1 MYRAYYKSE
10 VGLLEVTANEK
21 GITSILFVEEQGEE
35 NPNVVVEQC
44 IAELDEYFNQ
54 KRTVF
59 SVPLSAEG
67 TAFQQK
73 VWEALYT
80 IPYGTSASYLDIA
93 KKIGNQKAV
102 RAIGGANSRNPI
114 SIIVPCHRIIGKSG
128 KLVGYAGGLWRK
140 EWLLKH
146 EGILK

>member
-67 TAFQQK
+67 TAFQKK
-73 VWEALYT
+73 VWEALLYHS
-80 IPYGTSASYLDIA
+80 IRNERFIFRYCKKNWEPKSCAS
-93 KKIGNQKAV
+93 N
-102 RAIGGANSRNPI
+102 RWS
-114 SIIVPCHRIIGKSG
+114 
-128 KLVGYAGGLWRK
+128 
-140 EWLLKH
+140 E
-146 EGILK
+146 

>member
-67 TAFQQK
+67 TAFQKK

-93 KKIGNQKAV
+93 KKNWE
-102 RAIGGANSRNPI
+102 P
-114 SIIVPCHRIIGKSG
+114 KSC
-128 KLVGYAGGLWRK
+128 ASNRWS
-140 EWLLKH
+140 E
-146 EGILK
+146 